1 MFNLNH
7 SKKFPLIDNNELS
20 FSSYSNDVNYFPE
33 LSNQLSSIDFCNALT
48 DNINFDINPN
58 NLDNEEYDAIE
69 NYHNPN
75 LENDNIIEGN
85 VNLVIEIN
93 NSKMNSNKQNALG
106 RKRKGSESIG
116 KHNECSEDNMIRKY
130 KIYLIETL
138 RNKINSELK
147 KEPVSIEIKGKKYK
161 ADRLLK
167 IDQKFAKNIAVNEMR
182 NFLTNK
188 LKTNFSVDIS
198 ELYKKYPK
206 NYNKEVIEKLFEE
219 NKTNMTSILDKN
231 TLECIKYFRKDE
243 DAFSNEEN
251 SCLKGI
257 EIRFET
263 LPQILKN
270 NKFNDEYIKN
280 FIGLIKDLENI
291 IERKSPRKARKKSS
305 DNN

>member
-1 MFNLNH
+1 MFNSNH
-7 SKKFPLIDNNELS
+7 FKKFPPIDNNE
-20 FSSYSNDVNYFPE
+20 FSSLSYSNDVNYFPE
-33 LSNQLSSIDFCNALT
+33 LSNQLSSIEFCNALT

-58 NLDNEEYDAIE
+58 NLDNEEFDAFE

-85 VNLVIEIN
+85 ANLVIEIN
-93 NSKMNSNKQNALG
+93 NSKMNSNKQNVLG

-147 KEPVSIEIKGKKYK
+147 KAPVSIEIKGKKYK

-167 IDQKFAKNIAVNEMR
+167 IDQKFAKNIAVKEMR

-198 ELYKKYPK
+198 ELYKNYPK

-219 NKTNMTSILDKN
+219 NKINMTSILDKN

-257 EIRFET
+257 EIRFES
-263 LPQILKN
+263 LPQILKKK
-270 NKFNDEYIKN
+270 KFNDEYIKH

-291 IERKSPRKARKKSS
+291 IERKSPRKARKKGS